1 MSFKSGTKNVL
12 ITAVLFITMLSCGA
26 SFGERL
32 TYGNLSIYYTP
43 RNVGIVYAQ
52 RLGQYFES
60 NELIQDKQHAIQL
73 TSDSKGFI
81 LRMVLNDN
89 YEQLPEDQER
99 NLELLETNI
108 REDVFEGLNFRIEVC
123 NANFVPLLER

>member
-1 MSFKSGTKNVL
+1 M
-12 ITAVLFITMLSCGA
+12 TMLSCGA

-43 RNVGIVYAQ
+43 RNVGIEYAQ

-99 NLELLETNI
+99 NLMDCSTGTVYLKESAFMRGASTS
-108 REDVFEGLNFRIEVC
+108 
-123 NANFVPLLER
+123 